1 MLVIAMRVFKN
12 KRFSRFSEKHAI
24 SDEELI
30 TITEHLE
37 AGQIDAGLGGEVYKQ
52 RVARS
57 GEGKSG
63 SYRFIIFFRSGLLT
77 FFVNAFLKADLDNIS
92 QKELQDYKKVA
103 KMYLAMTKEQL
114 RVAKKS
120 GTLIEIG
127 GENDDEI

>member
-1 MLVIAMRVFKN
+1 MLAVGMRVFKN

-24 SDEELI
+24 SDEALI
-30 TITEHLE
+30 TITEYLE
-37 AGQIDAGLGGEVYKQ
+37 AGQSDAGLGSGVYKQ

-63 SYRFIIFFRSGLLT
+63 SYRCIVFFRSGLLT

-92 QKELQDYKKVA
+92 QKELQDYKKLA

-114 RVAKKS
+114 KAAKKS

-127 GENDDEI
+127 GEHDDEV